1 MWSRVKAAWHL
12 LVDARPAGAEI
23 VLRRSVVRVEIKL
36 SGSTVQTDMEVT
48 MPLLESIANGIGL
61 TLIPMPSKE
70 RH

>member
-1 MWSRVKAAWHL
+1 M
-12 LVDARPAGAEI
+12 
-23 VLRRSVVRVEIKL
+23 LRRAVVRVEIKL

-48 MPLLESIANGIGL
+48 VPLLESIANGIGL